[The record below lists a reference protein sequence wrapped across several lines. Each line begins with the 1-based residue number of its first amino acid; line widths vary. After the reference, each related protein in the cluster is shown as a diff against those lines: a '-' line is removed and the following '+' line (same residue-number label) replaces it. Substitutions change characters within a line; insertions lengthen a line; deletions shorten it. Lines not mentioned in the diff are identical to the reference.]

1 MNTKNTWKKCR
12 GELYQK
18 YFRRNII
25 EVFVTDKIDSVR
37 AKAELMINNK
47 IYIPTNIKL
56 SYPMD
61 RSTAGPG
68 SGSLSIA
75 LTFDNK
81 NIKLVI
87 SRNQNESYSLQK
99 ENGKFHILK
108 DKKIFLENVEM
119 TPILFHAPRQA
130 FINLDNRCIYNCAFC
145 NLSKRGFLHEY
156 DAEKFVKLILKASN
170 RSDFQAV
177 ALTSGVYPDNT
188 KTIKKMC
195 YIIKNV
201 KEKLPDIPIGV
212 EPCIS
217 NKKEILLLK
226 KAAAEEIKINL
237 QIPDKDLFGKICP
250 DFRYNDILNI
260 LGEAVELFGK
270 GKVTSNIIYGVGESD
285 RSVIKAI
292 EKLAKMGVVPTLRM
306 IRINE
311 LNKKKLEEATSD
323 KLPNISVDRILK
335 IAHEHKKILEKY
347 GLTTQTFETMCH
359 KCGCCDIVPFW
370 DV

>member
-1 MNTKNTWKKCR
+1 MNTKNTWKKYR
-12 GELYQK
+12 GELYQR
-18 YFRRNII
+18 YFSGNII
-25 EVFVTDKIDSVR
+25 EVFVTDRIDSVR
-37 AKAELMINNK
+37 AKAELVLNNK
-47 IYIPTNIKL
+47 IYIPTDIKL
-56 SYPMD
+56 PYPID
-61 RSTAGPG
+61 RSTAGPS

-75 LTFDNK
+75 LTFINK
-81 NIKLVI
+81 NVKLVI
-87 SRNQNESYSLQK
+87 SQNQNEIYSLQK

-119 TPILFHAPRQA
+119 MPILFHAPGQA
-130 FINLDNRCIYNCAFC
+130 FINLNNRCIYNCVFC

-156 DAEKFVKLILKASN
+156 DEEKFIKLIFKASN
-170 RSDFQAV
+170 RSDFHAV
-177 ALTSGVYPDNT
+177 ALTSGVYPDNV

-195 YIIKNV
+195 NIIKNV
-201 KEKLPDIPIGV
+201 KEKLPAIPIGV

-217 NKKEILLLK
+217 SRKEILLIK
-226 KAAAEEIKINL
+226 KAGADEIKINL
-237 QIPDKDLFGKICP
+237 QIPDKYLFDKICP
-250 DFRYNDILNI
+250 DFHYNEIPNI
-260 LGEAVELFGK
+260 LREAVELFGK

-311 LNKKKLEEATSD
+311 LNKKKLEEISSE
-323 KLPNISVDRILK
+323 KLPDISVNRILK
-335 IAHEHKKILEKY
+335 IAHEQKKIIEKH

-370 DV
+370 DI

>member
-1 MNTKNTWKKCR
+1 MNTKNTWKKYH
-12 GELYQK
+12 GELYQR

-47 IYIPTNIKL
+47 IYIPANIKL
-56 SYPMD
+56 SYPRD

-87 SRNQNESYSLQK
+87 SQNQNESYSLQK

-108 DKKIFLENVEM
+108 DKKIFLENVEV

-156 DAEKFVKLILKASN
+156 DVEKFVKLILKASN

-177 ALTSGVYPDNT
+177 ALTSGVYPDIT
-188 KTIKKMC
+188 KTIKNMC

-226 KAAAEEIKINL
+226 KAGAEEIKINL

-250 DFRYNDILNI
+250 DFDYGAIFNMLK
-260 LGEAVELFGK
+260 ESVELFGE
-270 GKVTSNIIYGVGESD
+270 GKVTSNIIYGLGESD
-285 RSVIKAI
+285 KTIIESIK
-292 EKLAKMGVVPTLRM
+292 KLAEIGVVPTLRK
-306 IRINE
+306 IRTSE
-311 LNKKKLEEATSD
+311 LTKKKLEKATSY
-323 KLPNISVDRILK
+323 KLSNVPVDRILR
-335 IAHEHKKILEKY
+335 IACEHKKILEKH
-347 GLTTQTFETMCH
+347 GLTTKTFKTMCH